1 MGTETRAESL
11 SSGTCVQKADGD
23 LWEHQG
29 CSNCGWL
36 KEGSRN
42 IWIRL
47 QWSARDKGSRFYETV
62 DEDSASVPVY

>member
-29 CSNCGWL
+29 CSNCGLL
-36 KEGSRN
+36 KE
-42 IWIRL
+42 
-47 QWSARDKGSRFYETV
+47 GSRFYETV
-62 DEDSASVPVY
+62 DEDIASVPVY